1 MVRVVYLG
9 IFVVLALAAGGIYY
23 ASTRETTVIVARG
36 DLRVGTLITESLV
49 MTRRVHPGD
58 VPQGSA
64 THSADVVGRFVSWP
78 ILDGQFIPTRA
89 LARDRASLIAGGL
102 SVPAGYHALSVP
114 VTAAEAAGGVL
125 RPGDLVDVLAVAK
138 NQAPGVSP
146 APATTL
152 GKRVLVLGMRTD
164 QGQALDAGSGSGT
177 VRGLNFSSNRIAS
190 VVLAVA
196 PEDEERYAAAAAV
209 SNFTVVLD
217 LG

>member
-9 IFVVLALAAGGIYY
+9 VFLVLALAAGGIYY
-23 ASTRETTVIVARG
+23 ASTRETTVLVAKG
-36 DLRVGTLITESLV
+36 DLRVGISITESSV
-49 MTRRVHPGD
+49 AARRVHPGD
-58 VPQGSA
+58 VPPGSA
-64 THSADVVGRFVSWP
+64 TRTTDVVGKFVSWP

-102 SVPAGYHALSVP
+102 SIPAGFHALSVP
-114 VTAAEAAGGVL
+114 VTPAEAAGGVL

-138 NQAPGVSP
+138 NQAPGASP
-146 APATTL
+146 APATML

-164 QGQALDAGSGSGT
+164 QGQALDVSGGSGT